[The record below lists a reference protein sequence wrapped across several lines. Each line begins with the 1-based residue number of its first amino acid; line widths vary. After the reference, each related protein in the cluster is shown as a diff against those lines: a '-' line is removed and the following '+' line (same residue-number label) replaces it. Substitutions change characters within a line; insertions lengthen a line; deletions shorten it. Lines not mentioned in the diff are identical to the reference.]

1 VAKLSREEVE
11 IIAELAKLTLTEEE
25 KVNYQQQLSNI
36 LDYAEVLR
44 QVDTDGIPPTTS
56 ALPLSN
62 VMRPDIVSLSLDN
75 EETLFN
81 APATADGNFKVQSVL
96 D

>member
-1 VAKLSREEVE
+1 VAKLSRAEVE

-25 KVNYQQQLSNI
+25 KTIYQQQLSNI
-36 LDYAEVLR
+36 LDYAELLR
-44 QVDTDGIPPTTS
+44 QVDTEGIPPTAS

-75 EETLFN
+75 EEALLN
-81 APATADGNFKVQSVL
+81 APATEAGNFRVQAVL

>member
-1 VAKLSREEVE
+1 VAKLSRAEVE

-56 ALPLSN
+56 ALPMS
-62 VMRPDIVSLSLDN
+62 
-75 EETLFN
+75 
-81 APATADGNFKVQSVL
+81 
-96 D
+96 